1 MNCAPEWMHSASSL
15 HTHTQINFLCCMRS
29 SRIVFTTWCDENHKR
44 NLPKTFPI
52 FHNAESTQHFRIEH
66 NLPYNLML
74 LSTSPSEFFAMHRYE
89 PMSSCWNL
97 RMVSVIRLSYM
108 ECKCSCTLYLA
119 DDTIISPAVWVPFER
134 RFPDYG
140 MAWYGSKEKKKK
152 RERGGGKWHK
162 LNMNNFGIHTYHIR
176 KIKKRWKL
184 WCLSTDLPRKKYF
197 LGNFSPN
204 NKLKKKVVVLRF
216 LFYSLASNIVW

>member
-1 MNCAPEWMHSASSL
+1 MPNLQRANYFMQFRDELCAGMNALCFEPPY
-15 HTHTQINFLCCMRS
+15 THTQINFLCCMRS

-152 RERGGGKWHK
+152 RKRGENDINWIWITSAYT
-162 LNMNNFGIHTYHIR
+162 LII
-176 KIKKRWKL
+176 
-184 WCLSTDLPRKKYF
+184 
-197 LGNFSPN
+197 
-204 NKLKKKVVVLRF
+204 
-216 LFYSLASNIVW
+216 